1 MRFILGTMA
10 FWAVVLWLLVML
22 TGCGFKTKVSCQVDD
37 KAETLKEIG
46 DKCWEQPEV
55 GIKKEF

>member
-1 MRFILGTMA
+1 MKFILGVMV
-10 FWAVVLWLLVML
+10 FWAMVLWLLVML
-22 TGCGFKTKVSCQVDD
+22 TGCGIKTKISCQVDD

-46 DKCWEQPEV
+46 DKCWEQPEF

>member
-1 MRFILGTMA
+1 MKYLFLFLLIL
-10 FWAVVLWLLVML
+10 L
-22 TGCGFKTKVSCQVDD
+22 TASCGWKTRISCQVDD

-46 DKCWEQPEV
+46 DKCWEQPEF